1 MNRKLDS
8 GFHRN
13 DEKRQFLIFLRNNH
27 VVDYEGSMLGRGLH
41 IKKNLVF
48 LMLFVPIM
56 IFSQLAWGQGEKPK
70 IPVFVSI
77 LPQAYF
83 LERIGGSYVD
93 VEVLIG
99 AGQSPHSYEPTPK
112 QMAKLATAK
121 AFFSIGVPVEKGV
134 LRKIRQSHKQLIIVE
149 TQQGITY
156 RYLAGHDHDHGDS
169 HGKAHS
175 TEGLVTYAPAT
186 AGQKT
191 PDPHIWMAP
200 KLVKIQARNI
210 YEALNR
216 LDPAHK
222 QEYAT
227 NLRAFDADLDRVD
240 ARISRALAPF
250 KGRKMYVFHPS
261 FGYFANAYGLIQ
273 VPIEIEGKEPGARQL
288 AKLIDQAKKD
298 RVKVMFV
305 QPQFSARSAEAVAK
319 AIGGVVVPIDP
330 LARDYLAN
338 LDSIA
343 AAVEGGLR

>member
-1 MNRKLDS
+1 M
-8 GFHRN
+8 
-13 DEKRQFLIFLRNNH
+13 
-27 VVDYEGSMLGRGLH
+27 
-41 IKKNLVF
+41 KKSLVF
-48 LMLFVPIM
+48 LMVLVPLLV
-56 IFSQLAWGQGEKPK
+56 FSQLAWGQGEKAK

-83 LERIGGSYVD
+83 LERIGGSHVD

-112 QMAKLATAK
+112 QMAKLATSRV
-121 AFFSIGVPVEKGV
+121 FFSIGVPVEKGV
-134 LRKIRQSHKQLIIVE
+134 LRKIRQSHKQLAIVE

-156 RYLAGHDHDHGDS
+156 RYLDGHDQEYGEAYGKDHKS
-169 HGKAHS
+169 EGKK
-175 TEGLVTYAPAT
+175 E
-186 AGQKT
+186 

-210 YEALNR
+210 YDALSR

-227 NLRAFDADLDRVD
+227 NLRTFDADLDRVD
-240 ARISRALAPF
+240 ARISRSLAPLR
-250 KGRKMYVFHPS
+250 GRKMYVFHPS
-261 FGYFANAYGLIQ
+261 FGYFADAYGLIQ

-288 AKLIDQAKKD
+288 AKLIDRAKKD

-319 AIGGVVVPIDP
+319 AIGGVVIPIDP
-330 LARDYLAN
+330 LARDYPAN
-338 LDSIA
+338 LDKIA
-343 AAVEGGLR
+343 AAVERGLR

>member
-1 MNRKLDS
+1 MFGKGMN
-8 GFHRN
+8 
-13 DEKRQFLIFLRNNH
+13 
-27 VVDYEGSMLGRGLH
+27 V
-41 IKKNLVF
+41 KKSLVF

-56 IFSQLAWGQGEKPK
+56 IFSQLAWGQGEKNK
-70 IPVFVSI
+70 IPVFASI

-83 LERIGGSYVD
+83 LERIGGSHVD

-156 RYLAGHDHDHGDS
+156 RYLAGHGHEHGEGD
-169 HGKAHS
+169 GKNDRTGGNEIHS
-175 TEGLVTYAPAT
+175 PAK
-186 AGQKT
+186 AGKKT

-227 NLRAFDADLDRVD
+227 NLYAFDADLDRVD
-240 ARISRALAPF
+240 ARISHALAPL

-261 FGYFANAYGLIQ
+261 FGYFADAYGLIQ

-288 AKLIDQAKKD
+288 TKFIDRAKKD
-298 RVKVMFV
+298 GVKVMFV

-338 LDSIA
+338 LDRIA
-343 AAVEGGLR
+343 AAVEQGLR

>member
-1 MNRKLDS
+1 MKAIIYSLV
-8 GFHRN
+8 
-13 DEKRQFLIFLRNNH
+13 L
-27 VVDYEGSMLGRGLH
+27 VPML
-41 IKKNLVF
+41 V
-48 LMLFVPIM
+48 
-56 IFSQLAWGQGEKPK
+56 FSQLAWGQGEKAK

-83 LERIGGSYVD
+83 LERIGGSHVD

-134 LRKIRQSHKQLIIVE
+134 LRKIRQSHKQLVIVE

-156 RYLAGHDHDHGDS
+156 RYLAGHDHEHGEA
-169 HGKAHS
+169 HGKDRES
-175 TEGLVTYAPAT
+175 EGHVTYAHT
-186 AGQKT
+186 AADQKT

-210 YEALNR
+210 YDNLRR
-216 LDPAHK
+216 LDPVHK
-222 QEYAT
+222 QEYAS
-227 NLRAFDADLDRVD
+227 NLQAFETDLDRMD
-240 ARISRALAPF
+240 ARISRSLAPL

-261 FGYFANAYGLIQ
+261 FGYFADAYGLIQ

-288 AKLIDQAKKD
+288 AKLIDRAKKD
-298 RVKVMFV
+298 GVKVMFV
-305 QPQFSARSAEAVAK
+305 QPQFSVRSADAVAK

-338 LDSIA
+338 LDRIA
-343 AAVEGGLR
+343 AAVERGLR

>member
-1 MNRKLDS
+1 M
-8 GFHRN
+8 
-13 DEKRQFLIFLRNNH
+13 
-27 VVDYEGSMLGRGLH
+27 V
-41 IKKNLVF
+41 LVSLLAF
-48 LMLFVPIM
+48 T
-56 IFSQLAWGQGEKPK
+56 QLAWGQGEKAK

-83 LERIGGSYVD
+83 LERIGGSHID

-134 LRKIRQSHKQLIIVE
+134 LRKIRQSHKQLVIVE
-149 TQQGITY
+149 IQQGITY
-156 RYLAGHDHDHGDS
+156 RYLAGHDHEHGAAHEKDHKS
-169 HGKAHS
+169 EGKK
-175 TEGLVTYAPAT
+175 E
-186 AGQKT
+186 

-210 YEALNR
+210 YEALSR

-222 QEYAT
+222 QEYAA

-261 FGYFANAYGLIQ
+261 FGYFTDAYGLIQ

-288 AKLIDQAKKD
+288 AKLIDRAKKD

-305 QPQFSARSAEAVAK
+305 QPQFSARSAEAMAK
-319 AIGGVVVPIDP
+319 AIGGAVVPIDP

-338 LDSIA
+338 LDRIA
-343 AAVEGGLR
+343 AAVERGLR

>member
-1 MNRKLDS
+1 MFGKGMN
-8 GFHRN
+8 
-13 DEKRQFLIFLRNNH
+13 
-27 VVDYEGSMLGRGLH
+27 V
-41 IKKNLVF
+41 KKSLVF

-56 IFSQLAWGQGEKPK
+56 IFSQLAWGQGEKNK
-70 IPVFVSI
+70 IPVFASI

-83 LERIGGSYVD
+83 LERIGGSHVD

-156 RYLAGHDHDHGDS
+156 RYLAGHDYEHGEA
-169 HGKAHS
+169 HGKDRKP
-175 TEGLVTYAPAT
+175 EG
-186 AGQKT
+186 KKE

-210 YEALNR
+210 CDALNR

-222 QEYAT
+222 KEYAA
-227 NLRAFDADLDRVD
+227 NMRAFDADLDRVD
-240 ARISRALAPF
+240 ARISRSLAPF

-261 FGYFANAYGLIQ
+261 FGYFADAYGLIQ

-288 AKLIDQAKKD
+288 TKFIDRAKKD
-298 RVKVMFV
+298 GVKVMFV

-338 LDSIA
+338 LDRIA
-343 AAVEGGLR
+343 AAVEQGLR

>member
-1 MNRKLDS
+1 M
-8 GFHRN
+8 
-13 DEKRQFLIFLRNNH
+13 
-27 VVDYEGSMLGRGLH
+27 
-41 IKKNLVF
+41 KKSLVF
-48 LMLFVPIM
+48 LMMIVPM
-56 IFSQLAWGQGEKPK
+56 LVFTQLAWGQGEKTR

-83 LERIGGSYVD
+83 LERIGGSHVD

-121 AFFSIGVPVEKGV
+121 AFFTIGVPVEKGV
-134 LRKIRQSHKQLIIVE
+134 LRKIRQSHKQLVIVE

-156 RYLAGHDHDHGDS
+156 RYLDGHHHDDGDS
-169 HGKAHS
+169 HGKAHG
-175 TEGLVTYAPAT
+175 TEELTKYAPAK

-210 YEALNR
+210 CDALNR

-222 QEYAT
+222 QEYAA

-240 ARISRALAPF
+240 ARISRSLAPF

-261 FGYFANAYGLIQ
+261 FGYFADAYGLIQ

-288 AKLIDQAKKD
+288 AKLIDKAKKD

-338 LDSIA
+338 LDKIA
-343 AAVEGGLR
+343 AAVERGLR

>member
-1 MNRKLDS
+1 M
-8 GFHRN
+8 
-13 DEKRQFLIFLRNNH
+13 
-27 VVDYEGSMLGRGLH
+27 
-41 IKKNLVF
+41 KKNLVF
-48 LMLFVPIM
+48 LMILVLMPA
-56 IFSQLAWGQGEKPK
+56 FSQLAWGQGEKAK
-70 IPVFVSI
+70 LPVFVSI

-83 LERIGGSYVD
+83 LERVGGSHVD

-112 QMAKLATAK
+112 QMAKLATAR

-169 HGKAHS
+169 HGKAHN
-175 TEGLVTYAPAT
+175 TEGPVTYAPAK

-210 YEALNR
+210 CDALSR

-222 QEYAT
+222 QEYEE
-227 NLRAFDADLDRVD
+227 NLRAFDADLDRAD
-240 ARISRALAPF
+240 ARISRALAPL
-250 KGRKMYVFHPS
+250 KGKKMYVFHPA
-261 FGYFANAYGLIQ
+261 FGYFADAYGLIQ

-288 AKLIDQAKKD
+288 AKLIERAKKD
-298 RVKVMFV
+298 GVKVMFV
-305 QPQFSARSAEAVAK
+305 QPQFSARSAEAVAR

-338 LDSIA
+338 IDRIA
-343 AAVEGGLR
+343 AAVEKGLR

>member
-1 MNRKLDS
+1 MR
-8 GFHRN
+8 FHFPM
-13 DEKRQFLIFLRNNH
+13 KALVSY
-27 VVDYEGSMLGRGLH
+27 VVLLLM
-41 IKKNLVF
+41 LVF
-48 LMLFVPIM
+48 FQ
-56 IFSQLAWGQGEKPK
+56 SAWGQGEKAK

-83 LERIGGSYVD
+83 LERIGGSHVD

-134 LRKIRQSHKQLIIVE
+134 LRKIRQSHKQLVIVE

-156 RYLAGHDHDHGDS
+156 RYLAGHDQEYGEAYGKDHKS
-169 HGKAHS
+169 EGK
-175 TEGLVTYAPAT
+175 E
-186 AGQKT
+186 

-210 YEALNR
+210 YDNLRR
-216 LDPAHK
+216 LDPVHK
-222 QEYAT
+222 QEYAS
-227 NLRAFDADLDRVD
+227 NLQAFETDLDRMD
-240 ARISRALAPF
+240 ARISRSLAPL

-261 FGYFANAYGLIQ
+261 FGYFADAYGLIQ

-288 AKLIDQAKKD
+288 AKLIDRAKKD

-330 LARDYLAN
+330 LARDYPAN
-338 LDSIA
+338 LDKIA
-343 AAVEGGLR
+343 ATVERGLR

>member
-1 MNRKLDS
+1 
-8 GFHRN
+8 
-13 DEKRQFLIFLRNNH
+13 
-27 VVDYEGSMLGRGLH
+27 MLGKGMNV
-41 IKKNLVF
+41 KKSLVF
-48 LMLFVPIM
+48 LMIIVPM
-56 IFSQLAWGQGEKPK
+56 LVCSQLVWGQGEKAK

-83 LERIGGSYVD
+83 LERIGGSHVD

-112 QMAKLATAK
+112 QMAKLATAM
-121 AFFSIGVPVEKGV
+121 AFFTIGVPVEKGV
-134 LRKIRQSHKQLIIVE
+134 LRKIRQSHKQLVIVE

-156 RYLAGHDHDHGDS
+156 RYLAGHDHEHGEG
-169 HGKAHS
+169 HGKNDRTGGNETHS
-175 TEGLVTYAPAT
+175 PAK
-186 AGQKT
+186 ADQKT

-210 YEALNR
+210 CDALNR

-222 QEYAT
+222 KEYAT
-227 NLRAFDADLDRVD
+227 NLRAFDADLDRMD
-240 ARISRALAPF
+240 ARISRSLAPF

-261 FGYFANAYGLIQ
+261 FGYFADAYGLIQ

-288 AKLIDQAKKD
+288 AKVIDRAKKD

-330 LARDYLAN
+330 LSRDYLAN
-338 LDSIA
+338 LDNIA
-343 AAVEGGLR
+343 AAVEQGLR

>member
-1 MNRKLDS
+1 M
-8 GFHRN
+8 
-13 DEKRQFLIFLRNNH
+13 
-27 VVDYEGSMLGRGLH
+27 
-41 IKKNLVF
+41 KKSLVF
-48 LMLFVPIM
+48 LMIIVPM
-56 IFSQLAWGQGEKPK
+56 LVCSQLAWGQGEKAK

-83 LERIGGSYVD
+83 LERIGGSHVD
-93 VEVLIG
+93 IEVLIG

-134 LRKIRQSHKQLIIVE
+134 LRKIRQSHKQLVIVE

-156 RYLAGHDHDHGDS
+156 RYLAGHDHEHGEAHEKDHKS
-169 HGKAHS
+169 EGKK
-175 TEGLVTYAPAT
+175 E
-186 AGQKT
+186 

-210 YEALNR
+210 YEALSR

-227 NLRAFDADLDRVD
+227 NLRAFDADLDRMD
-240 ARISRALAPF
+240 ARISRSLAPL
-250 KGRKMYVFHPS
+250 KGRKMYVFHPA
-261 FGYFANAYGLIQ
+261 FGYFADAYGLIQ

-288 AKLIDQAKKD
+288 AKLIDRAKKD

-319 AIGGVVVPIDP
+319 AIGGVVVPIDS

-338 LDSIA
+338 LDKIA
-343 AAVEGGLR
+343 AAVERGLR